1 MMSQSTKK
9 DATQPGH
16 ADARKGKDRDAKRH
30 EADEQRRKK
39 FEAALDQGLED
50 TFPASDPVAV
60 TQPPHSPRDKHKP

>member
-1 MMSQSTKK
+1 MSQSTKK
-9 DATQPGH
+9 GATQPAH
-16 ADARKGKDRDAKRH
+16 AEARKGKNQDAKQR